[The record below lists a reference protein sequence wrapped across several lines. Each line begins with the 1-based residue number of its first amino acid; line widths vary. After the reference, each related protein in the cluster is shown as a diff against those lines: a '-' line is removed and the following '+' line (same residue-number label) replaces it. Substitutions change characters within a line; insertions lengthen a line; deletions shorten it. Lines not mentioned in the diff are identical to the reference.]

1 MKNALKHLFF
11 LFILFYAQVASSQS
25 TIIFSENGLQSAL
38 IKAKAENKPVLL
50 WCYASWCP
58 HCKTMKA
65 EVFTNKSVAD
75 YFNKN
80 FICVVQDMEKG
91 DGIELNKEV
100 KINAFPTFIFYDS
113 NGTTI
118 YRVEGELKSN
128 AFIQEGKN
136 ALTPQKQLP
145 YLKMLFEKDVSNSS
159 NCYIYLRALKK
170 GGMDVSTVVKQ
181 YFATQSDKQLLSE
194 INWRIISNGVTD
206 INSRE
211 MQFVIAHQKEF
222 AEITSPERVKRKLDY
237 LVKELLNP
245 FVEASDTVNYLINR
259 KPAVQIHLFS
269 TDSLIFNFD
278 LRIWESTKN
287 WNEYS
292 KICMQSTKTFAWNN
306 LTLLNKIAGN
316 FLNNINDPKA
326 LSLAE
331 LWAQRSLILDQQ
343 YDTYLLCSRLYRK
356 LNNTKEAIVMAK
368 KAKDLSAK
376 FGWEGIEAEKL
387 LNELSKVN

>member
-1 MKNALKHLFF
+1 MPRYLKHILHLFF
-11 LFILFYAQVASSQS
+11 LFYAQAATSQS
-25 TIIFSENGLQSAL
+25 TIIFSEDGLQAAL
-38 IKAKAENKPVLL
+38 IKAKLENRPVLL
-50 WCYASWCP
+50 FCYASWCP

-65 EVFTNKSVAD
+65 EVFTNKAVAD
-75 YFNKN
+75 YFNKT
-80 FICVVQDMEKG
+80 FICVVADMEKE

-100 KINAFPTFIFYDS
+100 KISSFPTFIFYDS

-136 ALTPQKQLP
+136 ALTVKKQLP
-145 YLKMLFEKDVSNSS
+145 YLKTLFEKDVSNST
-159 NCYIYLRALKK
+159 NCYEYLRALKK
-170 GGMDVSTVVKQ
+170 GGMDVSTLVKQ
-181 YFATQSDKQLLSE
+181 YFATQSEKQLLSE
-194 INWRIISNGVTD
+194 INWRVISNGVTD

-222 AEITSPERVKRKLDY
+222 SEIASSERAKRKLNFM
-237 LVKELLNP
+237 VKELLDP
-245 FVEASDTVNYLINR
+245 FVETSDTVNYLINR
-259 KPAVQIHLFS
+259 KPAIQIHSYS

-278 LRIWESTKN
+278 LRILESTKN
-287 WNEYS
+287 WNAYCKTS
-292 KICMQSTKTFAWNN
+292 MQSTKTFAWNN

-331 LWAQRSLILDQQ
+331 MWAQRSLILNEE

-356 LNNTKEAIVMAK
+356 LNNTKEAILMAK
-368 KAKDLSAK
+368 KAKYLSAK
-376 FGWEGIEAEKL
+376 FGWEGTEAEKL
-387 LNELSKVN
+387 LNELSNIN

>member
-1 MKNALKHLFF
+1 MKSNLKRILLLLF
-11 LFILFYAQVASSQS
+11 LFCIQAASSQS
-25 TIIFSENGLQSAL
+25 SVIFSENGLQTAL

-50 WCYASWCP
+50 FCYASWCP
-58 HCKTMKA
+58 HCKAMKA
-65 EVFTNKSVAD
+65 EVFTNQAVAD
-75 YFNKN
+75 YFNKT

-91 DGIELNKEV
+91 DGIELNKKV
-100 KINAFPTFIFYDS
+100 KISSFPTFIFYDS

-118 YRVEGELKSN
+118 YRVEGELKST

-136 ALTPQKQLP
+136 ALTQKKQLP
-145 YLKMLFEKDVSNSS
+145 YLKMLFEKDIRNST
-159 NCYIYLRALKK
+159 NCYEYLRALKK
-170 GGMDVSTVVKQ
+170 GGMDVSSVVKS

-206 INSRE
+206 INSHE

-222 AEITSPERVKRKLDY
+222 AEITSPERVKRKLDF

-245 FVEASDTVNYLINR
+245 YVETSDTVNYLINR
-259 KPAVQIHLFS
+259 GPAALIHSYS

-287 WNEYS
+287 WNAYS
-292 KICMQSTKTFAWNN
+292 KTCTQSTKTFAWNN
-306 LTLLNKIAGN
+306 LTLLNKIASN
-316 FLNNINDPKA
+316 FLNNISDPKA
-326 LSLAE
+326 LTLAE
-331 LWAQRSLILDQQ
+331 QWAQRSLILDEE

-356 LNNTKEAIVMAK
+356 LNNTKEAIRMAK
-368 KAKDLSAK
+368 KAKDLSAM

-387 LNELSKVN
+387 LNELSKNN